1 MSNSSTT
8 TTVDDLNIPEDAAAI
23 VCYANGVVAM
33 HLPKAGADEDLVPDN
48 TLIISAFGLLLANH
62 PERVSALIDEFMG
75 GEEIDA
81 SSVVY

>member
-1 MSNSSTT
+1 MSNPST

-23 VCYANGVVAM
+23 VCYANGAVAM
-33 HLPKAGADEDLVPDN
+33 HLPKAGSDDEFVPDN

-81 SSVVY
+81 SSVVH